1 MRGFLR
7 VLLYVAA
14 GPYVGLLAMALM
26 IGSWTLA
33 TTGSPRDFTLGSELL
48 SPLILM
54 ITYVVGGIPA
64 LLTGIAAIFVARR
77 LRGWRNWLVV
87 TLIGGALGFALASAV
102 AGGGPEMIGPNS
114 QDTVMVLL
122 TLAGAIAALA
132 CAVAFDGFVSL
143 AGERPA

>member
-7 VLLYVAA
+7 VLLYVVL
-14 GPYVGLLAMALM
+14 GPYVGLLAMALL

-33 TTGSPRDFTLGSELL
+33 TTGSPRDFTLGAELL

-54 ITYVVGGIPA
+54 ITYTVGVIPA

-77 LRGWRNWLVV
+77 LAGWRSWLLVA
-87 TLIGGALGFALASAV
+87 LIGGVVSFAGAFLV

-114 QDTVMVLL
+114 QGSVTVLL
-122 TLAGAIAALA
+122 TLAGAIAGLV
-132 CAVAFDGFVSL
+132 CAMVFDGFVSL
-143 AGERPA
+143 AGERTA